1 MEWALQLGD
10 EKVKKQYRDPM
21 SQSLVSIN
29 ILSRIMPVC
38 SDGSNSVVASAAFVV
53 LSDVD
58 DVDQNVSTATVAD
71 QNWLAS

>member
-29 ILSRIMPVC
+29 ILSRIMPKF
-38 SDGSNSVVASAAFVV
+38 SMSIILNKNIPNRTPPKLYIGI
-53 LSDVD
+53 
-58 DVDQNVSTATVAD
+58 
-71 QNWLAS
+71 LAI